1 MPTSALP
8 IFGPYPI
15 TVSLGSTP
23 NYSVTPSNGT
33 LTVGQRPATV
43 TANDKART
51 YGDANPAL
59 DATVTGT
66 ANGDVLNYSLA
77 TTATVTSGVGPYPIT
92 VSLGSNPNYSDPQS
106 NRTLTVHQPPA
117 TATANDKT
125 RTYGDANP
133 ALDATVTGTAN

>member
-1 MPTSALP
+1 TANGDVLNSSPPPTATVTSGV
-8 IFGPYPI
+8 GPYPI
-15 TVSLGSTP
+15 TVSLGSNP

-66 ANGDVLNYSLA
+66 ANGDVLKIGRASCRA
-77 TTATVTSGVGPYPIT
+77 RTSGAG
-92 VSLGSNPNYSDPQS
+92 
-106 NRTLTVHQPPA
+106 
-117 TATANDKT
+117 
-125 RTYGDANP
+125 
-133 ALDATVTGTAN
+133 